1 MSDDDNFDG
10 YFLNDL
16 DARVPAAEAAADDA
30 SDDSGF
36 SSEYNNE
43 FDVIFWK
50 FAEDDD
56 DFGKYTGQSGFDAP
70 LLTAADRLEA
80 ADPKA
85 EAEEAAQ
92 ATLPQNR
99 FAKSFKQFGRSVGE
113 ERRTMDADNEEP
125 ILRQGALDKDP
136 ILRRGALHTDPTLR
150 P

>member
-1 MSDDDNFDG
+1 M
-10 YFLNDL
+10 
-16 DARVPAAEAAADDA
+16 
-30 SDDSGF
+30 
-36 SSEYNNE
+36 
-43 FDVIFWK
+43 
-50 FAEDDD
+50 
-56 DFGKYTGQSGFDAP
+56 
-70 LLTAADRLEA
+70 LTAADRLEA

-136 ILRRGALHTDPTLR
+136 ILRRGALHTDPTHRPQTRGIRGKGLR
-150 P
+150 QGALDDGGLRQGVA

>member
-1 MSDDDNFDG
+1 MP
-10 YFLNDL
+10 LMT
-16 DARVPAAEAAADDA
+16 AA
-30 SDDSGF
+30 SQVSTTT
-36 SSEYNNE
+36 NLTI
-43 FDVIFWK
+43 VLK

-56 DFGKYTGQSGFDAP
+56 DFGKTTGQSGFDAP

-80 ADPKA
+80 ADPEA

-113 ERRTMDADNEEP
+113 ERRTTDADNEEP